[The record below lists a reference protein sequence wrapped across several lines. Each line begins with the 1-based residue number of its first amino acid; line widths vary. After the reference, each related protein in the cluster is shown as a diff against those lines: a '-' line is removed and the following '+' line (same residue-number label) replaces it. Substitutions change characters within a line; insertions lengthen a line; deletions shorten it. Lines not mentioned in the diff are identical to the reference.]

1 MIRRASFHTQGM
13 MKSGLEQPAHH
24 QVAAAFPWLMPG
36 TRRQLLKVGSLSLAA
51 SALPGLMRSPVAM
64 AANPAVPPPA
74 ANGKARS
81 VIFLWMGGGVTH
93 IDSFDPKPEAPEEIR
108 GTLAPIATSLPG
120 VQFAETCPELAK
132 IAHKLAVVRSYSHDS
147 NDHLLSQAYT
157 LSGRK
162 VPMSQIQTEPNI
174 GSIVSHLHGPRN
186 LLPGYIATYGWTRPG
201 PPPYNMFVGG
211 WLGEQHAPFCV
222 GREPE
227 VLDFAL
233 TSGKERSPN
242 PFVEDDLRPRSL
254 ELQDDLS
261 RVRLGNRAELRTA
274 LDATLRRFE
283 EQSLGSSVDGNY
295 DNAFRMLSSHD
306 VRQAFD
312 LSQESE
318 ATRNAYGRTKIGGR
332 CLMSCRLVEAGA
344 RFVMVDYGY
353 DGLYGNL
360 WDNHNVREQNFPHIC
375 DMAKRPYHV
384 AGIDR
389 AFAGLVND
397 LEQRGLLDNTLVVF
411 LTEFGRTPKI
421 NKDGGR
427 DHWGA
432 AGSIF
437 FSGGGTRIGQVVGA
451 TDRQGAYPTTRSY
464 SPADVAATIYQ
475 FLHIAPD
482 QILHDQHNRPH
493 FVLPEG
499 EPIGPIV

>member
-1 MIRRASFHTQGM
+1 MIAVR
-13 MKSGLEQPAHH
+13 EQPAVNP
-24 QVAAAFPWLMPG
+24 VAAAFPWLLP
-36 TRRQLLKVGSLSLAA
+36 TNRRGLLKIGSLSLAGA
-51 SALPGLMRSPVAM
+51 AMPGLFRAPSAQ
-64 AANPAVPPPA
+64 AATVSGPPPA

-108 GTLAPIATSLPG
+108 GTLSPIATSLPG
-120 VQFAETCPELAK
+120 VQFSEACPQLAK
-132 IAHKLAVVRSYSHDS
+132 IAHKIALVRSYSHDS

-174 GSIVSHLHGPRN
+174 GSVVSHLHGPRN

-233 TSGKERSPN
+233 TSGRERNPN
-242 PFVEDDLRPRSL
+242 PHVEDDLKPRSL
-254 ELQDDLS
+254 ELLEGLDHARLS
-261 RVRLGNRAELRTA
+261 NRADLR
-274 LDATLRRFE
+274 ATLDGALRRI
-283 EQSLGSSVDGNY
+283 EQKSPAGGIDGNY
-295 DNAFRMLSSHD
+295 DNAFRLLSSHD
-306 VRQAFD
+306 VRRAFD
-312 LSQESE
+312 LALETDANRAE
-318 ATRNAYGRTKIGGR
+318 YGRTKIGGR
-332 CLMSCRLVEAGA
+332 CLMACRLVEAGA

-360 WDNHNVREQNFPHIC
+360 WDNHNVPLQNFPHISE
-375 DMAKRPYHV
+375 MAKRPYHV

-389 AFAGLVND
+389 AFAALIND
-397 LEQRGLLDNTLVVF
+397 LEQRGLLDSTLVVF

-437 FSGGGTRIGQVVGA
+437 FAGGGTRVGQVVGA
-451 TDRQGAYPTTRSY
+451 TDRQGAYPTTRAY
-464 SPADVAATIYQ
+464 GPADIAATIYQ
-475 FLHIAPD
+475 FLHIPTEHL
-482 QILHDQHNRPH
+482 LHDQHNRPH

-499 EPIGPIV
+499 EPIGPVV

>member
-1 MIRRASFHTQGM
+1 MNSDSPTQA
-13 MKSGLEQPAHH
+13 LHE
-24 QVAAAFPWLMPG
+24 VAAAFPWLLPG
-36 TRRQLLKVGSLSLAA
+36 NRRNLLKVGSLSLAA
-51 SALPGLMRSPVAM
+51 ALTPQLWGPATAR
-64 AANPAVPPPA
+64 AATLPEPPPA

-108 GTLAPIATSLPG
+108 GTLATIDTSLPG

-132 IAHKLAVVRSYSHDS
+132 IAHKLALVRSFSHDS
-147 NDHLLSQAYT
+147 NDHLMSQAYT

-162 VPMSQIQTEPNI
+162 VPLNQIQTEPNI

-186 LLPGYIATYGWTRPG
+186 LLPGYIAAYGWTRPG

-222 GREPE
+222 GREPAI
-227 VLDFAL
+227 LDFAA
-233 TSGKERSPN
+233 TCGKERDPH
-242 PFVEDDLRPRSL
+242 PFVEDELRPRSL
-254 ELQDDLS
+254 ELLEGLD
-261 RVRLGNRAELRTA
+261 RPRLGDRAALRTA
-274 LDATLRRFE
+274 LDAARRRFD
-283 EQSLGSSVDGNY
+283 QQTHGDSLDGNY
-295 DNAFRMLSSHD
+295 DNAFRLLSSQD
-306 VRQAFD
+306 VRRAFD
-312 LSQESE
+312 LSTETDT
-318 ATRNAYGRTKIGGR
+318 TRTTYGRTKIGGR
-332 CLMSCRLVEAGA
+332 CLMARRLVEAGA

-360 WDNHNVREQNFPHIC
+360 WDNHNVVEQNFPHIC

-389 AFAGLVND
+389 AFAALIND
-397 LEQRGLLDNTLVVF
+397 LDERGLLDNTLVVF

-421 NKDGGR
+421 NSLGGR
-427 DHWGA
+427 DHWGP

-437 FSGGGTRIGQVVGA
+437 FSGGGTRVGQVVGA
-451 TDRQGAYPTTRSY
+451 TDKQGAFPTTRSY
-464 SPADVAATIYQ
+464 SPADIAATIYE
-475 FLHIAPD
+475 FLHIPTNHLLYD
-482 QILHDQHNRPH
+482 QNQRPH

-499 EPIGPIV
+499 DPIAPII